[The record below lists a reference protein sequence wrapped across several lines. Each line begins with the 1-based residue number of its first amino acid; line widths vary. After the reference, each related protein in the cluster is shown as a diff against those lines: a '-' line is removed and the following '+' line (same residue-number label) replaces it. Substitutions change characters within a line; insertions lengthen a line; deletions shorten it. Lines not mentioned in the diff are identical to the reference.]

1 MPALLMCLRLTE
13 PYRHFMWILVVRS
26 MLRVAAKPRASR
38 ERQMLTRS
46 WRRRELV
53 LGLATKKE
61 GCTRKKLRLSKEQSA
76 LFEESFKENSSL
88 NPLSRY
94 DILSFLCAHML
105 DYLSSLFAHMF
116 SLDFGSCKFLL
127 CRNKSKL
134 WPNC

>member
-1 MPALLMCLRLTE
+1 M
-13 PYRHFMWILVVRS
+13 RS

-76 LFEESFKENSSL
+76 LLEEIFKENSFL
-88 NPLSRY
+88 NPVSRFDIMDYLSSLF
-94 DILSFLCAHML
+94 DKML
-105 DYLSSLFAHMF
+105 DYLSS
-116 SLDFGSCKFLL
+116 
-127 CRNKSKL
+127 
-134 WPNC
+134 